1 MAEIWNQVVEDGV
14 AFPQEEGLTGKGKY
28 ETDLMECERAE
39 SLHAEGIPGFLSGNG
54 CRYFLL
60 AGDKIAGG
68 TDRTGS
74 ARISSV
80 LEFCR

>member
-1 MAEIWNQVVEDGV
+1 MK
-14 AFPQEEGLTGKGKY
+14 P
-28 ETDLMECERAE
+28 DLMECERAE
-39 SLHAEGIPGFLSGNG
+39 SLHAEGISGFLSGNG

-60 AGDKIAGG
+60 TGDKIAGG

-80 LEFCR
+80 LELRREKGYSGTAILQRKSPYR